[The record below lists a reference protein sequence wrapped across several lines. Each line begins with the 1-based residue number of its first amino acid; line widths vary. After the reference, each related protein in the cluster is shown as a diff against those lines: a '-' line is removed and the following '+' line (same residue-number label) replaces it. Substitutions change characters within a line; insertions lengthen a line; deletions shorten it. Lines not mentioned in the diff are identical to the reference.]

1 MRTTVFMLAM
11 SFVLGFQNFSGNQA
25 SAQQTTDS
33 VQASAQLQASAQQ
46 TKDSVVEK
54 AKQIEEQLANNE
66 TIKEISAG
74 ILQPIYNLAEYMAQP
89 WFYWVAFAVMAAGVV
104 SFALQLVLT
113 KLILLL
119 RMKLRLSEIFSDALG
134 LIVSLTGLVMVT
146 QAATENST
154 FTTQS
159 VSVVSAAAVGLLV
172 GFVFYLWGQ
181 KTELMAAKSQDAIH
195 RDDPKY
201 KL

>member
-1 MRTTVFMLAM
+1 MRTTVLTLAM
-11 SFVLGFQNFSGNQA
+11 SIVFGFLSFTANQA
-25 SAQQTTDS
+25 SAQTTEGTEG
-33 VQASAQLQASAQQ
+33 VA
-46 TKDSVVEK
+46 EK
-54 AKQIEEQLANNE
+54 VKQIENQLANNE

-74 ILQPIYNLAEYMAQP
+74 ILQPLYNLAENMAQP

-113 KLILLL
+113 KLLLL
-119 RMKLRLSEIFSDALG
+119 FRMKLRLSEIFSDALG

-154 FTTQS
+154 FTTQA
-159 VSVVSAAAVGLLV
+159 VSVVSAAAVGLAA

-181 KTELMAAKSQDAIH
+181 KTELMAA
-195 RDDPKY
+195 RDQATIVRNDPKY

>member
-11 SFVLGFQNFSGNQA
+11 SFVLGFQNFSGNLA

-33 VQASAQLQASAQQ
+33 VQASAQQTTDSA
-46 TKDSVVEK
+46 VEK
-54 AKQIEEQLANNE
+54 VKQIEEQLANNE